1 MSDAKWRLKSKT
13 EQDDDTGN
21 PLYWSNEYGWTV
33 KEDSTIF
40 SEREREDFDNCEL
53 LMDAAWVREL

>member
-1 MSDAKWRLKSKT
+1 MSFAKWRLKSET
-13 EQDDDTGN
+13 QPDDDTGN

-40 SEREREDFDNCEL
+40 SEQEREDFNHCEL

>member
-1 MSDAKWRLKSKT
+1 MSDVKWRLKSD
-13 EQDDDTGN
+13 EGQDDTTSN

-40 SEREREDFDNCEL
+40 SEQEREDFAHCEL